1 MKGIDNLKTGNK
13 LLLGF
18 GIMVLLLIATAVSG
32 LISLQEV
39 AAKSENMH
47 HNQTLPIDWVG
58 KANAALYKLRGDIYK
73 YLLIPEERQAT
84 LQAIE
89 EDKRIIEENIDKYR
103 PTIITEEGKV
113 ALAEFE
119 KAYAEYIVAVNE
131 AIRNIDSGNLE
142 AAQIAINDGGAVA
155 NARKKVGASMDRI
168 LEIKVQLAE
177 QANGQNVA
185 MAANMRLLL
194 IGVAVLAIALAV
206 VMALLITRSI
216 TQPLNITVSAIQ
228 SIAQGDLLRDLS
240 EAVKDKV
247 RKRGDEFGTLGG
259 ALDGMVAY
267 LQETAEAAT
276 AIANNDLTVT
286 IQPRSEK
293 DELRQAFVRMINSLR
308 RSLEEVR
315 QAAVSLGA
323 ASTQM
328 AQAAD
333 QAGQATNQ
341 ISVTIQQVSRGITQ
355 EAESVTRTSQSVEQ
369 MSRAIDGV
377 AKGAQEQ
384 AQAAQK
390 ASVVTGQINQAIQQ
404 VAENAQAVT
413 QEAAKA
419 STAAAEGVQKV
430 QSTLDGM
437 QAIRQKVG
445 FSAQK
450 VEEMGKRSAQITA
463 IVEAIE
469 DIASQTNLLALNA
482 AIEAARAGEHGKGF
496 AVVADEVR
504 KLAERSATSTREIGE
519 LIKGIQQTV
528 GEAVQAMQQGNQEV
542 EKGVAQAGEAGAALQ
557 SILQS
562 SQAVTQQA
570 EQAAAAAQ
578 QMSASAA
585 ELVAAMDAVMAVVEE
600 NTAATEQMAAGA
612 TEVTSAI
619 ENIASVSEENS
630 AAVEEVSASAEEMSA
645 QVEEVAASAR
655 SLEEMAQNLKEIVRQ
670 FKLEQSARSD
680 LLDEIETF
688 KTAHMK
694 WAERVEKA
702 ASGGAVINL
711 SEVPSH
717 TECSLGRWYYGLGKR
732 EFGSRTEFNSIE
744 ADHLRFHELLR
755 EFAANRSNGHQA
767 ALVGEIK
774 HLSQQVARKLDQL
787 KAVV

>member
-1 MKGIDNLKTGNK
+1 MRWIDNIKTSNK
-13 LLLGF
+13 LLIGF
-18 GIMVLLLIATAVSG
+18 GVLVLLLIGTAAAGLFGLQQVATN
-32 LISLQEV
+32 
-39 AAKSENMH
+39 SENMYQ
-47 HNQTLPIDWVG
+47 NQTLPIDWVG
-58 KANAALYKLRGDIYK
+58 KANATLYKLRGDIYK
-73 YLLIPEERQAT
+73 YLLIPAEREAT
-84 LQAIE
+84 LQAIR
-89 EDKRIIEENIDKYR
+89 EDQKIIEENIEKYR
-103 PTIITEEGKV
+103 PTVFTEEGKV

-119 KAYAEYIVAVNE
+119 KAYAEYISAVNE
-131 AIRNIDSGNLE
+131 AIRNVDSGNFE
-142 AAQIAINDGGAVA
+142 AAQLAVNDGGAVA
-155 NARKKVGASMDRI
+155 NARKKVGASMDKI
-168 LEIKVQLAE
+168 LEIKVKLAE
-177 QANGQNVA
+177 QKNGENVSL
-185 MAANMRLLL
+185 AANMRMLL
-194 IGVAVLAIALAV
+194 IGIAVLAIVLAV
-206 VMALLITRSI
+206 GLALLITRSI

-228 SIAQGDLLRDLS
+228 TIAQGDLLRDLS
-240 EAVKDKV
+240 DEVKDKV
-247 RKRGDEFGTLGG
+247 RKRGDEFGTLGS

-276 AIANNDLTVT
+276 AIANNDLTVS

-293 DELRQAFVRMINSLR
+293 DELRQAFARMINSLR

-445 FSAQK
+445 LSAQK

-504 KLAERSATSTREIGE
+504 KLAERAAASTREIGE

-542 EKGVAQAGEAGAALQ
+542 EKGVAQAGEAGEALQ

-585 ELVAAMDAVMAVVEE
+585 ELVAAVDAVMAVVEE

-670 FKLEQSARSD
+670 FKLEQSTRSD

-688 KTAHMK
+688 KTAHLK

-702 ASGGAVINL
+702 ARGGAVINTN
-711 SEVPSH
+711 EVPSH

-732 EFGSRTEFNSIE
+732 EFGSRTEFKSIE
-744 ADHLRFHELLR
+744 AEHIRFHELLH
-755 EFAANRSNGHQA
+755 EFAASRSNGHQG

-774 HLSQQVARKLDQL
+774 QISQQIVRNLDRL
-787 KAVV
+787 KAII